1 MRTQWQ
7 LQRTAMTGLGIML
20 AVAMLSLTI
29 STGNVIVAS
38 VALLCIASII
48 LNILAVIFLL
58 GWDVGIAESIC
69 IVVAVGFSF
78 DYVAHL
84 VNAYVESEEV
94 ERFERTRDALTELGI
109 SVIAGATS
117 TFLAGCMLLFAKL
130 VLLFKFGVLIVTTI
144 GFSVVWSLVFLPA
157 FLHTVG
163 PNGNMGKVS
172 SLFCCF
178 RKTQV

>member
-1 MRTQWQ
+1 MRTQKQ
-7 LQRTAMTGLGIML
+7 LLWTAMTGLAIML
-20 AVAMLSLTI
+20 GVAMLSLTI
-29 STGNVIVAS
+29 STGNVIVAML
-38 VALLCIASII
+38 ALLCIVAII

-58 GWDVGIAESIC
+58 KWDIGIAESIC

-94 ERFERTRDALTELGI
+94 ERFERTRI
-109 SVIAGATS
+109 SVIAGATF

-130 VLLFKFGVLIVTTI
+130 VMLFKFGVLIVTTI
-144 GFSVVWSLVFLPA
+144 GFSVLWILVFLPA

-163 PNGNMGKVS
+163 PRDNMGKVS
-172 SLFCCF
+172 GLFCCNKK
-178 RKTQV
+178 RSL